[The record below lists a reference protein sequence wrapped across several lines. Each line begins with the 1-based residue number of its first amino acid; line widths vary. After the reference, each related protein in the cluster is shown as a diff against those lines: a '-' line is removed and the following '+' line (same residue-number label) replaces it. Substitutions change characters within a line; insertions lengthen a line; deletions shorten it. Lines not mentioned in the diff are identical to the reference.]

1 MTADKTYVSLSY
13 IYDAEIKALVKAAC
27 NDMGRPYMDGISSI
41 VELIESDL
49 ISAKGKETEQPD
61 E

>member
-1 MTADKTYVSLSY
+1 MIVDKTYVSLSN
-13 IYDAEIKALVKAAC
+13 IYDAEIKALAQAAC
-27 NDMGRPYMDGISSI
+27 EGMERSYMNGISSL

-49 ISAKGKETEQPD
+49 ISANGKETERTD

>member
-27 NDMGRPYMDGISSI
+27 DGMERAYMNGISSL

-49 ISAKGKETEQPD
+49 ISAKGKETER
-61 E
+61 